1 MRLQVIKLGMISGL
15 VLYGVISYA
24 GTGSPSLLGAVKNG
38 DRDTII
44 NLVKAG
50 ADVNQLQGDGTTPLF
65 YAVHSNDLQLVE
77 LLLSKG
83 ADTNITNKYGATALY
98 IAARDADDSIV
109 EKLLAAGANPNI
121 TLLSGETP
129 LMAAADRGRREAAH
143 LLLSHGADPNARETS
158 GGQTGLMWAAA
169 EKHSDVVSLLIENG
183 ADVNAHSNEGFT
195 PLFFAAQQGDV
206 ESTRAILVAGA
217 NVNEVMPKTLHTP
230 LMVTSASNFAGV
242 ASLLLENGANTE
254 LVDSRGNTALHL
266 AARHKKGVEVVKVL
280 LQHGADP
287 NARLNHLKGKLIV
300 RTGINMQ
307 GATPFLLA
315 AISSNLESMQVLI
328 DAEADPLLTTDDKTD
343 ALFMMIG
350 ASVDP
355 EHVRYT
361 EYLVRENA
369 RAVETAKFLVA
380 QGLDVNAKGP
390 FGWTPL
396 HLATY
401 YGEKEE
407 LIKYLVEQ
415 SADVNALDGYG
426 QTPLS
431 IASAFLTKAIV
442 DCQCL
447 DQASTVLRP
456 GVVDLLLA
464 LGATPIEQSG
474 VVGIST
480 FGGTQ

>member
-1 MRLQVIKLGMISGL
+1 MRLHIIKLGMLTGL
-15 VLYGVISYA
+15 MLFSVISHA
-24 GTGSPSLLGAVKNG
+24 GTGSPGLLDAVKNG

-50 ADVNQLQGDGTTPLF
+50 ADVNQLQGDGTTSLF

-98 IAARDADDSIV
+98 VAARDADDPIV
-109 EKLLAAGANPNI
+109 EKLLAAGAKPNI
-121 TLLSGETP
+121 ALMFGETP
-129 LMAAADRGRREAAH
+129 LMAAVDRGRREVVR

-169 EKHSDVVSLLIENG
+169 EKHSDIVSLLIENG

-206 ESTRAILVAGA
+206 ESSRAILAAGG
-217 NVNEVMPKTLHTP
+217 NIDEVMPKSLETP
-230 LMVTSASNFAGV
+230 LIVASASNFAGV

-254 LVDSRGNTALHL
+254 VVDSRGNTPLHL
-266 AARHKKGVEVVKVL
+266 AARHKKGTEVVKVL

-287 NARLNHLKGKLIV
+287 NARLNHPKGKFIV

-315 AISSNLESMQVLI
+315 AISSNLESMQALI
-328 DAEADPLLTTDDKTD
+328 DAEADPLLTTVDKTD

-350 ASVDP
+350 VTTDP
-355 EHVRYT
+355 EHVRFT

-380 QGLDVNAKGP
+380 LGLDVKARGP
-390 FGWTPL
+390 FGWTAL
-396 HLATY
+396 HLTSY
-401 YGEKEE
+401 YGGKEE

-415 SADVNALDGYG
+415 GADVNARDDYG
-426 QTPLS
+426 QTPIS
-431 IASAFLTKAIV
+431 IASAFLTQAFI
-442 DCQCL
+442 DDQSL
-447 DQASTVLRP
+447 DHAPTVLRP

-464 LGATPIEQSG
+464 LGATPLEQSG
-474 VVGIST
+474 VVGMAK
-480 FGGTQ
+480 GGSN